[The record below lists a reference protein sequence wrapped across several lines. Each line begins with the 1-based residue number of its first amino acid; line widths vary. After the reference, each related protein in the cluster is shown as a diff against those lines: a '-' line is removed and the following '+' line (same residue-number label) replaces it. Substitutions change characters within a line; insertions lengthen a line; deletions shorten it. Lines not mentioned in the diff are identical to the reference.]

1 MIAGLGH
8 DVVNVAQFAEQMRE
22 GNGWRALFSVRELRQ
37 CSLRSDTKHDYEA
50 LHIAARWA
58 GKEAVIKAW
67 CEALAWC
74 NTDYTTGYST
84 NYTTDYPTNYTA
96 NHTADYHTDYTA
108 NHPADYPYTLDNM
121 PWSGIEIL
129 DDSHGCPRVQLAQE
143 VQNKLCASLSQKFTG
158 LAKVTE
164 LTKVTKVTELADSAN
179 SADSVKLTD
188 LAKLADSADSA
199 NSAKLADSAK
209 FADSTKLAESNRLA
223 GLNNIPNATAD
234 IRNAI
239 RWHISLT
246 HDGSVQNN
254 TAIASAVAML
264 EIL

>member
-37 CSLRSDTKHDYEA
+37 CSLRSDTKHDDEA

-67 CEALAWC
+67 CEALMNC
-74 NTDYTTGYST
+74 NTG
-84 NYTTDYPTNYTA
+84 YPTE
-96 NHTADYHTDYTA
+96 
-108 NHPADYPYTLDNM
+108 YPYTLDNM

-129 DDSHGCPRVQLAQE
+129 DDSHGCPRVELAQE
-143 VQNKLCASLSQKFTG
+143 VQNKLYESVSQK
-158 LAKVTE
+158 LSTE
-164 LTKVTKVTELADSAN
+164 LSPELSPEL
-179 SADSVKLTD
+179 S
-188 LAKLADSADSA
+188 
-199 NSAKLADSAK
+199 
-209 FADSTKLAESNRLA
+209 DSTNLTNLIKTSKITEEPQLTNL
-223 GLNNIPNATAD
+223 PNSHRD
-234 IRNAI
+234 IRNTI

-254 TAIASAVAML
+254 TAVASAVAIL

>member
-37 CSLRSDTKHDYEA
+37 CSLRSDTKHDDEA

-67 CEALAWC
+67 CEALMNC
-74 NTDYTTGYST
+74 NTG
-84 NYTTDYPTNYTA
+84 YPTE
-96 NHTADYHTDYTA
+96 
-108 NHPADYPYTLDNM
+108 YPYTLDNM
-121 PWSGIEIL
+121 PWAGIEIL
-129 DDSHGCPRVQLAQE
+129 DDSHGCPRVELAQE
-143 VQNKLCASLSQKFTG
+143 VQNKLYESVYESVSQK
-158 LAKVTE
+158 LSPE
-164 LTKVTKVTELADSAN
+164 LSPELS
-179 SADSVKLTD
+179 
-188 LAKLADSADSA
+188 
-199 NSAKLADSAK
+199 
-209 FADSTKLAESNRLA
+209 DSTNLTNLIKTSKITEEPQLTNL
-223 GLNNIPNATAD
+223 PNSHRD
-234 IRNAI
+234 IRNTI

-254 TAIASAVAML
+254 TAVASAVAIL

>member
-37 CSLRSDTKHDYEA
+37 CSLRSDTKHDDEA

-67 CEALAWC
+67 CEALASC
-74 NTDYTTGYST
+74 NT
-84 NYTTDYPTNYTA
+84 NYPT
-96 NHTADYHTDYTA
+96 
-108 NHPADYPYTLDNM
+108 DYPYTLDNM
-121 PWSGIEIL
+121 PWPEIEIL
-129 DDSHGCPRVQLAQE
+129 DDSHGCPRVELAQE
-143 VQNKLCASLSQKFTG
+143 VQNKLYESVYESVYDSVSQK
-158 LAKVTE
+158 LSPELSTE
-164 LTKVTKVTELADSAN
+164 LSNSTNFTNFIKTSKITEEPQLTNLPN
-179 SADSVKLTD
+179 SH
-188 LAKLADSADSA
+188 
-199 NSAKLADSAK
+199 
-209 FADSTKLAESNRLA
+209 R
-223 GLNNIPNATAD
+223 D
-234 IRNAI
+234 IRNTI

-254 TAIASAVAML
+254 TAVASAVAIL

>member
-37 CSLRSDTKHDYEA
+37 CSLRSDTKHDDEA

-67 CEALAWC
+67 CEALMNC
-74 NTDYTTGYST
+74 NTG
-84 NYTTDYPTNYTA
+84 YPTE
-96 NHTADYHTDYTA
+96 
-108 NHPADYPYTLDNM
+108 YPYTLDNM
-121 PWSGIEIL
+121 PWAGIEIL
-129 DDSHGCPRVQLAQE
+129 DDSHGCPRVELAQE
-143 VQNKLCASLSQKFTG
+143 VQNKLYESVYESVSQK
-158 LAKVTE
+158 LSPELSTE
-164 LTKVTKVTELADSAN
+164 LSPELS
-179 SADSVKLTD
+179 
-188 LAKLADSADSA
+188 
-199 NSAKLADSAK
+199 
-209 FADSTKLAESNRLA
+209 DSTKLTNLIKTSKITEKPQLTNL
-223 GLNNIPNATAD
+223 PNSHRD
-234 IRNAI
+234 IHNTI

-254 TAIASAVAML
+254 TAVASAVAML

>member
-37 CSLRSDTKHDYEA
+37 CSLRSDTKHDDEA

-67 CEALAWC
+67 CEALMNC
-74 NTDYTTGYST
+74 NTG
-84 NYTTDYPTNYTA
+84 YPTE
-96 NHTADYHTDYTA
+96 
-108 NHPADYPYTLDNM
+108 YPYTLDNM

-129 DDSHGCPRVQLAQE
+129 DDSHGCPRVELAQE
-143 VQNKLCASLSQKFTG
+143 VQNKLYESVYESVSQK
-158 LAKVTE
+158 LSTE
-164 LTKVTKVTELADSAN
+164 LSPELSPEL
-179 SADSVKLTD
+179 S
-188 LAKLADSADSA
+188 
-199 NSAKLADSAK
+199 
-209 FADSTKLAESNRLA
+209 DSTNLTNLIKTSKITEEPQLTNL
-223 GLNNIPNATAD
+223 PNSHRD
-234 IRNAI
+234 IRNTI

-254 TAIASAVAML
+254 TAVASAVAIL

>member
-37 CSLRSDTKHDYEA
+37 CSLRAEAKHDDES

-67 CEALAWC
+67 CEALEIGDA
-74 NTDYTTGYST
+74 
-84 NYTTDYPTNYTA
+84 A
-96 NHTADYHTDYTA
+96 
-108 NHPADYPYTLDNM
+108 YPYTLDNT
-121 PWSGIEIL
+121 PWSCIEIL
-129 DDSHGCPRVQLAQE
+129 DDAHGCPRVQLAQK
-143 VQNKLCASLSQKFTG
+143 VQDKLCASLSLK
-158 LAKVTE
+158 LAEPSNTTE
-164 LTKVTKVTELADSAN
+164 
-179 SADSVKLTD
+179 
-188 LAKLADSADSA
+188 LAKLAEP
-199 NSAKLADSAK
+199 
-209 FADSTKLAESNRLA
+209 T
-223 GLNNIPNATAD
+223 NIPNTYEN
-234 IRNAI
+234 ICNAI

-254 TAIASAVAML
+254 TAVASAVAML

>member
-37 CSLRSDTKHDYEA
+37 CSLRSDTKHDDEA

-67 CEALAWC
+67 CEALASC
-74 NTDYTTGYST
+74 NT
-84 NYTTDYPTNYTA
+84 NYPT
-96 NHTADYHTDYTA
+96 
-108 NHPADYPYTLDNM
+108 DYPYTLDNM
-121 PWSGIEIL
+121 PWPEIEIL
-129 DDSHGCPRVQLAQE
+129 DDSHGCPHVELAQE
-143 VQNKLCASLSQKFTG
+143 VQNKLYESVYESVSQK
-158 LAKVTE
+158 LSTE
-164 LTKVTKVTELADSAN
+164 LSTELSN
-179 SADSVKLTD
+179 STNFTNLIKTSKITEEPQLTN
-188 LAKLADSADSA
+188 LP
-199 NSAKLADSAK
+199 NSH
-209 FADSTKLAESNRLA
+209 R
-223 GLNNIPNATAD
+223 D
-234 IRNAI
+234 IRNTI

-254 TAIASAVAML
+254 TAVASAVAIL

>member
-37 CSLRSDTKHDYEA
+37 CSLRSDTKHDDEA

-67 CEALAWC
+67 CEALASC
-74 NTDYTTGYST
+74 NT
-84 NYTTDYPTNYTA
+84 NYPT
-96 NHTADYHTDYTA
+96 
-108 NHPADYPYTLDNM
+108 DYPYTLDNM
-121 PWSGIEIL
+121 PWAGIEIL
-129 DDSHGCPRVQLAQE
+129 DDSHGCPRVELAQE
-143 VQNKLCASLSQKFTG
+143 VQNKLYESVYESVSQK
-158 LAKVTE
+158 LSPE
-164 LTKVTKVTELADSAN
+164 LSPELS
-179 SADSVKLTD
+179 
-188 LAKLADSADSA
+188 
-199 NSAKLADSAK
+199 
-209 FADSTKLAESNRLA
+209 DSTNLTNLIKTSKITEEPQLTNLINSHR
-223 GLNNIPNATAD
+223 D
-234 IRNAI
+234 IRNTI

-254 TAIASAVAML
+254 TAVASAVAIL

>member
-37 CSLRSDTKHDYEA
+37 CSLRSDAKHDDEA

-67 CEALAWC
+67 CEALMNC
-74 NTDYTTGYST
+74 NTG
-84 NYTTDYPTNYTA
+84 YPTE
-96 NHTADYHTDYTA
+96 
-108 NHPADYPYTLDNM
+108 YPYTLDNM
-121 PWSGIEIL
+121 PWAGIEIL
-129 DDSHGCPRVQLAQE
+129 DDSHGCPRVELAQE
-143 VQNKLCASLSQKFTG
+143 VQNKLYESVYESVSQK
-158 LAKVTE
+158 LSTE
-164 LTKVTKVTELADSAN
+164 LSPELS
-179 SADSVKLTD
+179 
-188 LAKLADSADSA
+188 
-199 NSAKLADSAK
+199 
-209 FADSTKLAESNRLA
+209 DSTNLTNLIKTSKITEEPQLTNL
-223 GLNNIPNATAD
+223 PNSHRD
-234 IRNAI
+234 IRNTI

-254 TAIASAVAML
+254 TAVASAVAIL

>member
-37 CSLRSDTKHDYEA
+37 CSLRSDTKHDDEA

-67 CEALAWC
+67 CEALASC
-74 NTDYTTGYST
+74 NT
-84 NYTTDYPTNYTA
+84 NYPTE
-96 NHTADYHTDYTA
+96 
-108 NHPADYPYTLDNM
+108 YPYTLDNM
-121 PWSGIEIL
+121 PWPEIEIL
-129 DDSHGCPRVQLAQE
+129 DDSHGCPRVELAQE
-143 VQNKLCASLSQKFTG
+143 VQNKLYESVYESVSQK
-158 LAKVTE
+158 LSPELSTE
-164 LTKVTKVTELADSAN
+164 LSNSTNFTNLIKTSKITEEPQLTNLPN
-179 SADSVKLTD
+179 SH
-188 LAKLADSADSA
+188 
-199 NSAKLADSAK
+199 
-209 FADSTKLAESNRLA
+209 R
-223 GLNNIPNATAD
+223 D
-234 IRNAI
+234 IRNTI

-254 TAIASAVAML
+254 TAVASAVAIL

>member
-37 CSLRSDTKHDYEA
+37 CSLRSDTKHDDEA
-50 LHIAARWA
+50 FHIAARWA

-67 CEALAWC
+67 CEALMNC
-74 NTDYTTGYST
+74 NTG
-84 NYTTDYPTNYTA
+84 YPTE
-96 NHTADYHTDYTA
+96 
-108 NHPADYPYTLDNM
+108 YPYTLDNM

-129 DDSHGCPRVQLAQE
+129 DDSHGCPRVELAQE
-143 VQNKLCASLSQKFTG
+143 VHNKLYESVYDSVSQK
-158 LAKVTE
+158 LSTE
-164 LTKVTKVTELADSAN
+164 LSTELSDSINLTNLIKTSKITEKPQLTNLPN
-179 SADSVKLTD
+179 SH
-188 LAKLADSADSA
+188 
-199 NSAKLADSAK
+199 
-209 FADSTKLAESNRLA
+209 R
-223 GLNNIPNATAD
+223 D
-234 IRNAI
+234 IHNTI

-254 TAIASAVAML
+254 TAVASAVAIL

>member
-37 CSLRSDTKHDYEA
+37 CSLRSDTKHDDEA

-96 NHTADYHTDYTA
+96 NHTAD
-108 NHPADYPYTLDNM
+108 HPADYPYTLDNM
-121 PWSGIEIL
+121 PWSDIEIL

-143 VQNKLCASLSQKFTG
+143 VQNKLCASLSQKFTDS
-158 LAKVTE
+158 TE
-164 LTKVTKVTELADSAN
+164 LTR
-179 SADSVKLTD
+179 
-188 LAKLADSADSA
+188 LAKLADSADSTELA
-199 NSAKLADSAK
+199 ELTKLTDSAKLTD
-209 FADSTKLAESNRLA
+209 SNRLA
-223 GLNNIPNATAD
+223 GLNNIPNTTAD
-234 IRNAI
+234 IRNTI